1 MFQSYD
7 IRKKGVYIIT
17 EYFYSMYSGQGFNCK
32 TKQHRYR
39 AIALKK
45 IIFSKSK
52 PYYLKWICYSTDIS
66 LTNSST
72 GWRNECIV
80 FSSNFESGL
89 FEVQVLEILILI
101 IYTLCH

>member
-1 MFQSYD
+1 MISG
-7 IRKKGVYIIT
+7 KKEFTSSQNIFIPCTVLRA
-17 EYFYSMYSGQGFNCK
+17 GFKCK
-32 TKQHRYR
+32 MKQHIYR
-39 AIALKK
+39 AIALKE

-66 LTNSST
+66 LRNSST